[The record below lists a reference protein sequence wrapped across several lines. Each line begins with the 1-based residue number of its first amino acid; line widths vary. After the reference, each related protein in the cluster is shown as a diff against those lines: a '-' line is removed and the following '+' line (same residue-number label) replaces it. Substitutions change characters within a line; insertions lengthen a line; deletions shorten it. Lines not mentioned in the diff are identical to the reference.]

1 MDQMPWHLNVPESK
15 ISMFVECKAA
25 LGAINTVKVS
35 EQSIHREIQTQTLRN
50 CGFKRAVRFCQV
62 VMTQL

>member
-35 EQSIHREIQTQTLRN
+35 EQSIHREMQTQTLRN
-50 CGFKRAVRFCQV
+50 CGFK
-62 VMTQL
+62 